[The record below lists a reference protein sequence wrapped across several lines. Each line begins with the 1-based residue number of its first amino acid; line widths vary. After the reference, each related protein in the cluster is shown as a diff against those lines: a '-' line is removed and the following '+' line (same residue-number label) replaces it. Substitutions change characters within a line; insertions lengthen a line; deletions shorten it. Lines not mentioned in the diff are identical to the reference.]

1 MKKLIHLL
9 LMLAVSLTA
18 YSQQRISGQVV
29 DSKTGEP
36 IIGATVLL
44 KSKPSIGTAT
54 DLEGNFLLSVPSLN
68 EIIKVSYV
76 GYNPI
81 ELKAEGKMLIKL
93 MEDSKALD
101 EVVVIGYGIQRKA
114 DVTSSVASVK
124 SENFVKGAVKDV
136 GQLIQGKVAGLAIT
150 NPSGDPTGNTQ
161 IRLRGT
167 STIGGANTA
176 PLILIDGIPGD
187 FNTVAPEDVESIDVL
202 KDGSAAAIYGTRGTN
217 GVILITTK
225 QAKGAEIFKVDYSG
239 YVSTSH
245 ISKKHDMLDA
255 AGFAALYP
263 DYDYGYDTD
272 WVDEI
277 TRTPISHVHNIS
289 MSGGTGRSNY
299 VANVNYASRQGIMKR
314 SNFETF
320 RGRIEVTQ
328 RMFDDKVRLRFGL
341 LGRSDWREST
351 VNGGSFRGVAYSQ
364 ATRRNPTEPV
374 KNEDGTWYENLSK
387 FEYENP
393 VALLTECDGD
403 VKNTHYQY
411 IAGLTYNPIRDLTL
425 QANYSYSRFLSN
437 RGYSETLNHISA
449 RRDGYNGWSSIGSSI
464 AIEKLL
470 EITAQY
476 NGSFGRNKFTRV

>member
-403 VKNTHYQY
+403 VKTPITSISQ
-411 IAGLTYNPIRDLTL
+411 GLLIIP
-425 QANYSYSRFLSN
+425 F
-437 RGYSETLNHISA
+437 
-449 RRDGYNGWSSIGSSI
+449 
-464 AIEKLL
+464 AI
-470 EITAQY
+470 
-476 NGSFGRNKFTRV
+476 

>member
-150 NPSGDPTGNTQ
+150 
-161 IRLRGT
+161 
-167 STIGGANTA
+167 
-176 PLILIDGIPGD
+176 ILPEIPR
-187 FNTVAPEDVESIDVL
+187 E
-202 KDGSAAAIYGTRGTN
+202 
-217 GVILITTK
+217 
-225 QAKGAEIFKVDYSG
+225 
-239 YVSTSH
+239 
-245 ISKKHDMLDA
+245 
-255 AGFAALYP
+255 
-263 DYDYGYDTD
+263 
-272 WVDEI
+272 
-277 TRTPISHVHNIS
+277 TP
-289 MSGGTGRSNY
+289 
-299 VANVNYASRQGIMKR
+299 
-314 SNFETF
+314 
-320 RGRIEVTQ
+320 
-328 RMFDDKVRLRFGL
+328 
-341 LGRSDWREST
+341 RSDC
-351 VNGGSFRGVAYSQ
+351 VGQ
-364 ATRRNPTEPV
+364 AP
-374 KNEDGTWYENLSK
+374 
-387 FEYENP
+387 
-393 VALLTECDGD
+393 
-403 VKNTHYQY
+403 
-411 IAGLTYNPIRDLTL
+411 
-425 QANYSYSRFLSN
+425 
-437 RGYSETLNHISA
+437 
-449 RRDGYNGWSSIGSSI
+449 
-464 AIEKLL
+464 
-470 EITAQY
+470 
-476 NGSFGRNKFTRV
+476 